1 MKLNYLKM
9 RLCRSST
16 TSCIEEQY
24 ICVCFKEESNLSG
37 CQGSVGRS
45 VQLWSPFLYS
55 PTVHF
60 FVDNESIFNWLFTC
74 SFTRCTACGGHCC
87 EITLRLVVCGG
98 AAERWGICVAITSAW
113 TCDKE
118 RVLERIKKNLSVW
131 NSHVVLGVGFSPVEF
146 LWFLLNALW
155 CYQRWCAEVNSWTGR
170 LIVWTCICFKC
181 LDAASIRNRFV
192 SEADWITQV
201 LFPWLFFAFLFL
213 RLGLACLLLWWAP
226 CSGLQPLLQWWS
238 KGSRE
243 TEGCESDMTLKD
255 YRLLGNNYHKR
266 CRQVQS

>member
-98 AAERWGICVAITSAW
+98 AAKRWGICVAITSAW

-118 RVLERIKKNLSVW
+118 WVLERIKKKPLCVKQPCSARGWILPRWIPVI
-131 NSHVVLGVGFSPVEF
+131 PVECSVM
-146 LWFLLNALW
+146 LPKVVCWSE
-155 CYQRWCAEVNSWTGR
+155 Q
-170 LIVWTCICFKC
+170 
-181 LDAASIRNRFV
+181 LDR
-192 SEADWITQV
+192 
-201 LFPWLFFAFLFL
+201 
-213 RLGLACLLLWWAP
+213 
-226 CSGLQPLLQWWS
+226 
-238 KGSRE
+238 
-243 TEGCESDMTLKD
+243 
-255 YRLLGNNYHKR
+255 
-266 CRQVQS
+266 